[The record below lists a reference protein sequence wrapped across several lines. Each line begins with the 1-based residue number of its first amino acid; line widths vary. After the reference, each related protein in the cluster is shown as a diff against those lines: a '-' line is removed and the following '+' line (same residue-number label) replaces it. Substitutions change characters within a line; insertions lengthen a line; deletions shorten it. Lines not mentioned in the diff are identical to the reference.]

1 MPIRMAGWAA
11 ASAPT
16 VKVASLASFSVAT
29 RAVMSL
35 VVLAGGRASC
45 SSKASRT
52 LPVAASTRIQA
63 LAGWAPGG
71 GAAWAPAGGGP
82 ARPPVTTVIRH
93 SSAHTGAGEGRR
105 GIASQARRPTP
116 TVGGPDSE
124 AVAAGEA
131 GETPEPG

>member
-16 VKVASLASFSVAT
+16 VMMASLASFSVAT

-52 LPVAASTRIQA
+52 LPVSASTRIQA

-71 GAAWAPAGGGP
+71 GAAWAPAGAGP
-82 ARPPVTTVIRH
+82 TRPTVITVIRH
-93 SSAHTGAGEGRR
+93 TSAHTEAGEGLLGMDR
-105 GIASQARRPTP
+105 Q
-116 TVGGPDSE
+116 E
-124 AVAAGEA
+124 
-131 GETPEPG
+131 